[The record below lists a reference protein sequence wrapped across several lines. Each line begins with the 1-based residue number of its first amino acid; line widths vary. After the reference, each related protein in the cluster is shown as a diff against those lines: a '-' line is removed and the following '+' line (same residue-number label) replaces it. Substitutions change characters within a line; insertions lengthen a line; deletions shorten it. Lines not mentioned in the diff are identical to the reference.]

1 MSIPK
6 QNSRPTHSPCWAHG
20 LLGLLTSP
28 TIHGSPPSPL
38 KVGCPQPSPQKS
50 YTGRTASPQLPVP
63 SWCSPLTPVL
73 AVYNSSE
80 AESPLTGFF
89 SLTYTPPSD
98 HCNQTLPH
106 DPGLK
111 SLNPLILGKKPTL
124 RLVQIPKFCFSD
136 PCLSWNL

>member
-89 SLTYTPPSD
+89 SS
-98 HCNQTLPH
+98 
-106 DPGLK
+106 
-111 SLNPLILGKKPTL
+111 PTL
-124 RLVQIPKFCFSD
+124 HPLTTAIKLCPMILAS
-136 PCLSWNL
+136 SH